1 MRPGAYWERT
11 REMEEKGKVLIVED
25 EATWR
30 KLYQKVLEKEGYRV
44 WTAGSLPEAFDLL
57 DRHFFHV
64 AIVDIRLVDSQPGNQ
79 DGIEVVKRISQA
91 DEGTRAIII
100 TAFGTI
106 KMTRDAF
113 KQYKVFEFMEKQT
126 HDQTRFCQVVEQ
138 AVEEARGQVMDRKV
152 RGPGLRDLIRGFS
165 PQEIQ
170 KALASG
176 GLEELDTLFRGLL
189 YDLHPLLPDR
199 QEARLIERKGK
210 PAMVEAYYWSRML
223 DQPIMV
229 RFGQRQEVEA
239 EAREFDKHP
248 QELRAKL
255 KVRTSDHFGGIVYQA
270 SDLSWERFGP
280 GQESAWQSAQMGV

>member
-1 MRPGAYWERT
+1 MK
-11 REMEEKGKVLIVED
+11 EKGKVLIVED

-30 KLYQKVLEKEGYRV
+30 KLYQKVLEKQSYLV
-44 WTAGSLPEAFDLL
+44 WTAGSLPAALDRL

-79 DGIEVVKRISQA
+79 DGIEVVKRISQT

-106 KMTRDAF
+106 QMTRDAF

-126 HDQTRFCQVVEQ
+126 HDQARFCQVVEQ
-138 AVEEARGQVMDRKV
+138 AVEEAKSQVIDRRV
-152 RGPGLRDLIRGFS
+152 RGIGLRNLIRGFS

-170 KALASG
+170 EALASG
-176 GLEELDTLFRGLL
+176 GLEELDTLFKGLL

-199 QEARLIERKGK
+199 QKARLIEREGK
-210 PAMVEAYYWSRML
+210 PIMVEACYWSRMSG
-223 DQPIMV
+223 QPILV
-229 RFGQRQEVEA
+229 RFGRRPDVEE
-239 EAREFDKHP
+239 EAREFDEHP
-248 QELRAKL
+248 QESRAKL

-270 SDLSWERFGP
+270 SDLPWERFAP
-280 GQESAWQSAQMGV
+280 AQDSACQGAQMGV

>member
-1 MRPGAYWERT
+1 MG
-11 REMEEKGKVLIVED
+11 EKGKVLIVED

-44 WTAGSLPEAFDLL
+44 WTTGSLPVALDLL

-64 AIVDIRLVDSQPGNQ
+64 AIVDIRLVDNQPGNQ
-79 DGIEVVKRISQA
+79 DGIELVKRISQA

-126 HDQTRFCQVVEQ
+126 HDQARFCQVVEQ
-138 AVEEARGQVMDRKV
+138 AAEEARGQVMDRRV
-152 RGPGLRDLIRGFS
+152 RGSGLRDLIRGFS

-170 KALASG
+170 ETLASG

-189 YDLHPLLPDR
+189 YDLHPLLPDHR
-199 QEARLIERKGK
+199 EARLIERKGK
-210 PAMVEAYYWSRML
+210 PVTVEACYWSRMSG
-223 DQPIMV
+223 QPILV
-229 RFGQRQEVEA
+229 RFGRRQDVEK
-239 EAREFDKHP
+239 EARESDEHP
-248 QELRAKL
+248 QESRAKL
-255 KVRTSDHFGGIVYQA
+255 KMRTSDHFGGIVYQA
-270 SDLSWERFGP
+270 SDLPLERFAP
-280 GQESAWQSAQMGV
+280 GQ

>member
-1 MRPGAYWERT
+1 MR
-11 REMEEKGKVLIVED
+11 EKGKVLIVED

-30 KLYQKVLEKEGYRV
+30 KLYQKVLEKEGYQVR
-44 WTAGSLPEAFDLL
+44 TADSLPAALDLL

-113 KQYKVFEFMEKQT
+113 KKYQVFEFMEKQT
-126 HDQTRFCQVVEQ
+126 HDQARFCQIAKQ
-138 AVEEARGQVMDRKV
+138 AVKEARSQITDRKV
-152 RGPGLRDLIRGFS
+152 RGLGLRDLIRGFS

-170 KALASG
+170 EALASG
-176 GLEELDTLFRGLL
+176 GLEELDTLLRGLL
-189 YDLHPLLPDR
+189 YELYPLLPDR
-199 QEARLIERKGK
+199 QEARLIEREGE
-210 PAMVEAYYWSRML
+210 PAIVEACYWSRMSG
-223 DQPIMV
+223 QPILV
-229 RFGQRQEVEA
+229 RFGRRQDVEE
-239 EAREFDKHP
+239 EARAFDEHP
-248 QELRAKL
+248 QESRTKL

-270 SDLSWERFGP
+270 PDLPWERFAP
-280 GQESAWQSAQMGV
+280 GK

>member
-1 MRPGAYWERT
+1 
-11 REMEEKGKVLIVED
+11 MEEKGKVLIVED

-44 WTAGSLPEAFDLL
+44 WTADSLPAALDLL
-57 DRHFFHV
+57 DRHFFHAAV
-64 AIVDIRLVDSQPGNQ
+64 VDIRLVDNQIGNQ

-126 HDQTRFCQVVEQ
+126 HDQDKFCQVVEQ
-138 AVEEARGQVMDRKV
+138 AVQEARGQVMDRRV
-152 RGPGLRDLIRGFS
+152 RGSGLRDLIRGFS

-170 KALASG
+170 EALASG

-189 YDLHPLLPDR
+189 YDFHPLLPDR
-199 QEARLIERKGK
+199 QEARLIEREGK
-210 PAMVEAYYWSRML
+210 PVTVEACHWSRMSG
-223 DQPIMV
+223 QPILV
-229 RFGQRQEVEA
+229 RFGRRQDVE
-239 EAREFDKHP
+239 EETRKFDEHP
-248 QELRAKL
+248 PESRAKL
-255 KVRTSDHFGGIVYQA
+255 KMRTSDHFGGIVYQA
-270 SDLSWERFGP
+270 SDLPWERFAP
-280 GQESAWQSAQMGV
+280 GQESAWQGAQMGV